1 MNIKVLGSGCSR
13 CKQAFQVVEKVVRN
27 EQSDAQVEYI
37 TDIMH
42 IMQYDVLSTPAIVVD
57 GKVRFAGGVPSEQ
70 QVKDLLGL

>member
-37 TDIMH
+37 TDIMQ

>member
-13 CKQAFQVVEKVVRN
+13 CKQAFQVVEKVVREN
-27 EQSDAQVEYI
+27 PIDAQVEYI
-37 TDIMH
+37 TDIMQ

-70 QVKDLLGL
+70 QVKERLGL